1 MSLPYRNSKKNRSQ
15 SYILIGD
22 GFDELEVIYF
32 LHKFR
37 QAGLSIKSVS
47 LFDKLVYSRQGV
59 GLKADYALADKP
71 FDPGGD
77 DCLLILP
84 SGGRNGDALRHDA
97 RVKSLLKSLNTGRG
111 RVAVTDSN
119 SNLSDDVEQVFS
131 DRLTLHHKAEQGLED
146 FVRSLTERIVY
157 AS

>member
-1 MSLPYRNSKKNRSQ
+1 MSLPYRNSKKKRSQ

-32 LHKFR
+32 LHNFR

-71 FDPGGD
+71 FDPAGEN
-77 DCLLILP
+77 CWLILP
-84 SGGRNGDALRHDA
+84 SGGRNGEALRHDA
-97 RVKSLLKSLNTGRG
+97 RVKSLLMEFNSGRG
-111 RVAVTDSN
+111 RVAVTGSN
-119 SNLSDDVEQVFS
+119 KHLADDVEQVCS
-131 DRLTLHHKAEQGLED
+131 DQVTLLHRGDQGLED
-146 FVRSLTERIVY
+146 FVKSLTERLAY
-157 AS
+157 AA

>member
-1 MSLPYRNSKKNRSQ
+1 MSLPYRNGRKKRSQ

-32 LHKFR
+32 LHNFR

-71 FDPGGD
+71 FDPSGD

-97 RVKSLLKSLNTGRG
+97 RVKSLLMQFNSGRG
-111 RVAVTDSN
+111 RVAVTGSN
-119 SNLSDDVEQVFS
+119 RHLAEDVEQVCT
-131 DRLTLHHKAEQGLED
+131 DRLTLQHKAEQGLED
-146 FVRSLTERIVY
+146 FVKSLTERIVY